1 MNMHRDPFLMK
12 RYGKLITALAISL
25 LGLASI
31 LFLVR
36 THLIVNALLENAH
49 ETQLAHPL
57 GER

>member
-1 MNMHRDPFLMK
+1 MHKDPFLMK
-12 RYGKLITALAISL
+12 RYGKLVAGLAISL

-36 THLIVNALLENAH
+36 THLITNALLENAQQS
-49 ETQLAHPL
+49 QLASPL